1 MMEYAFFL
9 AKEMEYEQA
18 GLEVVEEN
26 NRARNL

>member
-1 MMEYAFFL
+1 MMQYAFFL

-18 GLEVVEEN
+18 ELEVVEQN

>member
-1 MMEYAFFL
+1 MEYAFFL